1 MNADLGDLPKS
12 VIPIIILDVQA
23 CHVYANAAFTTH
35 LPAQEYDTYCVY
47 LVSCLSLALF
57 AQQIIDVIGTCPKI
71 NNEE

>member
-12 VIPIIILDVQA
+12 VILIIILDVQE
-23 CHVYANAAFTTH
+23 CQVYANAAFTTH

-57 AQQIIDVIGTCPKI
+57 LQQIIDVIGTCPVMK
-71 NNEE
+71 NK